1 MKILKTYVPK
11 TTTNGFVY
19 LLKLA
24 TNGTMA
30 KQWKKNQK
38 KVKKQATE

>member
-1 MKILKTYVPK
+1 VPK
-11 TTTNGFVY
+11 TLTIGFAY

-24 TNGTMA
+24 AMELLA

-38 KVKKQATE
+38 KVNKQATE